1 MYAALWRVLPGPF
14 WVRALI
20 CLALLAGVLVVLA
33 SWVFPWVDG
42 MVNPQDVT
50 IDQTAIGVTGP

>member
-1 MYAALWRVLPGPF
+1 MYAALWHALPGPV

-20 CLALLAGVLVVLA
+20 CVALLAGILVVLA

-42 MVNPQDVT
+42 MVNPQNVT
-50 IDQTAIGVTGP
+50 IDQTAIGVAAP